1 MAISDNR
8 PAALCNNFRM
18 KRSLLPALGL
28 ALLLALGAMPALA
41 QSEADDFV
49 KTLIDAINGKST
61 EKRMALMHTGSTSCE
76 NPGQMQVLEEQF
88 ARQSRFPIPGTVAWR
103 LTAARPGRPMFSDRF
118 DYPVRPTHILQLDVK
133 GENNESMYVVL
144 QVARQGG
151 QWREIAGC
159 PKAGT
164 VTVAL
169 DKRVAVA
176 KAGAD
181 DKAELLVK
189 TLSPKLKDALVA
201 LVKADQKDAAV
212 RVYREASAQDEA
224 TAKAVIE
231 KLAKQGGG

>member
-1 MAISDNR
+1 MSISNIR

-18 KRSLLPALGL
+18 PRRLLPAIGL
-28 ALLLALGAMPALA
+28 ALFLALGATPALA
-41 QSEADDFV
+41 QTEAGDFV
-49 KTLIDAINGKST
+49 KTLIDAINSKSSQQ
-61 EKRMALMHTGSTSCE
+61 RMALMHTGSTTCE
-76 NPGQMQVLEEQF
+76 NPGQTQVLEEQF

-151 QWREIAGC
+151 EWREIAGC
-159 PKAGT
+159 PKPGT

-169 DKRVAVA
+169 EKRVAVA
-176 KAGAD
+176 QAGAD

-189 TLSPKLKDALVA
+189 TMSPKLKDALVA
-201 LVKADQKDAAV
+201 LIKADQKEAAV
-212 RVYREASAQDEA
+212 RTYREASAQDDA
-224 TAKAVIE
+224 TAREVIQ
-231 KLAKQGGG
+231 KLAKLAGG